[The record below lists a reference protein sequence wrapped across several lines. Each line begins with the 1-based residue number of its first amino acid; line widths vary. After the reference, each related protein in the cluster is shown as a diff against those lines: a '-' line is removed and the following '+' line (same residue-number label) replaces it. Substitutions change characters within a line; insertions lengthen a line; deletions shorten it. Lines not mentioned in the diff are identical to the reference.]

1 MVKISGVILKRSIKL
16 IKIYFTGPIGA
27 IGGSVMHSGS
37 YSGKRVSFDAGSRP
51 SKRKNGGS
59 PLLRLL
65 FFPLLFIYLEFF
77 LHVFL
82 SMPLKFTVIHAVF
95 GIAAGFLFTAFTLP
109 FRRKVN
115 RIVMK
120 IFAFIFTLVYIIEMV
135 CKQILQSFYQLSML
149 GTAAGNKLTD
159 YMDVIVPT
167 VIKDIPKIIVFF
179 LPFLLLCLL
188 GRRYMGY
195 HRFHLRFSGFV
206 LAAALVFHVIGL
218 GVIHLPWSG
227 DLPPKLLYH
236 MDTNVDDQVEQ
247 LGLLNMLRLDIKH
260 KIVPAKNPTDDDFSD
275 IGDMGDDSSSNS
287 SDQSEGDGPVVD
299 RSPNIMNVDLAA
311 LAESTSNEDVA
322 WLANFFNSV
331 TPTNKNEYTGMFKGY
346 NVIMLCLEG
355 FSGYAIDPEL
365 TPTLYKLSNE
375 GFVFNN
381 FYTPLH
387 FTSTSNGECQTLLG
401 LYPRNGHPITMTRTG
416 ELKDNM
422 YFTLAQQLKRE
433 GYKVMGF
440 HGNGDMY
447 GRLASHTN
455 LGYEFHQ
462 FGAGLECETSESG
475 KLLWPQRDSYVV
487 EASVDDYLY
496 STTPFHVYYMTI
508 SGHMPYSDNR
518 VVAPYRDTVRALP
531 YSETT
536 QNYIATAMEV
546 DKALEVLIQRLTEA
560 GKLDKTLI
568 VASADHIPYFDV
580 ATLEELTG
588 KKFGDS
594 DQVERLDESALD
606 FDVYKNT
613 LIMWSPSI
621 KEPIQVDKVCGQV
634 DILPTLSNL
643 LGLEYDSRMLAG
655 GDILSDREGLV
666 IFSSSSWKSD
676 KGFYNRYTQQFTPA
690 PGVNMSQS
698 EIDSYVSSM
707 KKLVRYKLESTHKIV
722 ENDFYDVVFG
732 N

>member
-1 MVKISGVILKRSIKL
+1 MS
-16 IKIYFTGPIGA
+16 P
-27 IGGSVMHSGS
+27 GS
-37 YSGKRVSFDAGSRP
+37 YNGKRVASASSAPDSSPVR
-51 SKRKNGGS
+51 RKSGGN
-59 PLLRLL
+59 PLLRLV
-65 FFPLLFIYLEFF
+65 FFPLLFIYFEFF

-82 SMPLKFTVIHAVF
+82 SMPLKFTVIHVMF

-120 IFAFIFTLVYIIEMV
+120 SITVLFTLVYVIEMI

-159 YMDVIVPT
+159 YSDVIIST
-167 VIKDIPKIIVFF
+167 VIKDIPLIIVFF
-179 LPFLLLCLL
+179 LPFLLLCLF
-188 GRRYMGY
+188 GRRFMGY

-206 LAAALVFHVIGL
+206 LVAALVFHLVGL

-227 DLPPKLLYH
+227 DLTPKLLYH

-247 LGLLNMLRLDIKH
+247 LGLLNMLRLDLKH
-260 KIVPAKNPTDDDFSD
+260 KIVPAKNPVDDDFTE
-275 IGDMGDDSSSNS
+275 IGGLGDGSENDSPDPSV
-287 SDQSEGDGPVVD
+287 SEPEGPVVD
-299 RSPNIMNVDLAA
+299 RSPNVMDVDLTA
-311 LAESTSNEDVA
+311 LAESTGNEDVA

-331 TPTNKNEYTGMFKGY
+331 TPTNKNEYTGMFKDY
-346 NVIMLCLEG
+346 NVIVLCLEG
-355 FSGYAIDPEL
+355 FSGYAIDPQL
-365 TPTLYKLSNE
+365 TPTLYKLSHE

-422 YFTLAQQLKRE
+422 YFSLAQQLLRE

-440 HGNGDMY
+440 HGNSDMY
-447 GRLASHTN
+447 GRLASHSN

-462 FGAGLECETSESG
+462 IGAGLDCEADKNG
-475 KLLWPQRDSYVV
+475 KPLWPQRDSYVI

-518 VVAPYRDTVRALP
+518 IVAPYRDIVRALP

-546 DKALEVLIQRLTEA
+546 DKALEILIQRLTEA
-560 GKLDKTLI
+560 GKLDNTLI
-568 VASADHIPYFDV
+568 VAAADHIPYFDV
-580 ATLEELTG
+580 AVLEELTG
-588 KKFGDS
+588 RKFGDS
-594 DQVERLDESALD
+594 EQVERLDESALD

-613 LIMWSPSI
+613 LIMWSASM
-621 KEPIQVDKVCGQV
+621 KEPVQVDKVCGQV
-634 DILPTLSNL
+634 DILPTISNL

-655 GDILSDREGLV
+655 GDILSDREGMV

-676 KGFYNRYTQQFTPA
+676 KGFYNRYTQEFTPA
-690 PGVNMSQS
+690 PGVTMSQS
-698 EIDSYVSSM
+698 EIDAYVSSV

-732 N
+732 H